1 MKTPIEIAQSF
12 VDWTKKKIRHHS
24 DRKSKNFY
32 FREKE
37 IWWAAL
43 GQNIGYEAN
52 GKHELFERPVLILKK
67 YSGGMCFVL
76 PCTTKI
82 KTPNPWYQYSLV
94 IDGTPSAVN
103 LSQGRSI
110 STKRLLRKIETADTE
125 VYNNIIEKFSEQF
138 RQKEI

>member
-1 MKTPIEIAQSF
+1 
-12 VDWTKKKIRHHS
+12 
-24 DRKSKNFY
+24 
-32 FREKE
+32 
-37 IWWAAL
+37 
-43 GQNIGYEAN
+43 
-52 GKHELFERPVLILKK
+52 
-67 YSGGMCFVL
+67 MCFVL